1 MPRGLRACKN
11 GEVTTDNSQSREDL
25 YDWPAILNDM
35 VALYHQRFPV
45 VKPKDIDVAKHLG
58 VHHTWVGRMLEKSG
72 GRPKVDT
79 VIRWVEYVSDE
90 PGEDFLRR
98 HRLDKKPLQG
108 SDTSVK
114 TEPSSTHLTN
124 GGTHVDSGS
133 RAHIPPADLAR
144 DLRAT
149 ADALKRIG
157 LDAQFASTTLRHV
170 AEAVDAAADRPV
182 PGTGT
187 DEPDSSQDAR

>member
-1 MPRGLRACKN
+1 MSDA
-11 GEVTTDNSQSREDL
+11 
-25 YDWPAILNDM
+25 PARVPDDI
-35 VALYHQRFPV
+35 VAMIAATP
-45 VKPKDIDVAKHLG
+45 D
-58 VHHTWVGRMLEKSG
+58 T
-72 GRPKVDT
+72 GRPFAPGMT
-79 VIRWVEYVSDE
+79 VRTVAELYAQSEI
-90 PGEDFLRR
+90 
-98 HRLDKKPLQG
+98 
-108 SDTSVK
+108 
-114 TEPSSTHLTN
+114 
-124 GGTHVDSGS
+124 
-133 RAHIPPADLAR
+133 DLAR